1 MVYFEESIHKW
12 LLKHRAWLNQFFK
25 DALKPLLRSLGFVVE
40 DWEESDHPRDANGKF
55 SSGGGG
61 GEKNKVTVKRK
72 KPSRRRIKLGKKE
85 AARVLSGL
93 NTNYRRF
100 EHRIGKDCGFH
111 CGNYYYRFH
120 NRGFGEYTIHKRI
133 RIAGNEGYIREL
145 ERKDD
150 EQ

>member
-1 MVYFEESIHKW
+1 M
-12 LLKHRAWLNQFFK
+12 
-25 DALKPLLRSLGFVVE
+25 
-40 DWEESDHPRDANGKF
+40 
-55 SSGGGG
+55 
-61 GEKNKVTVKRK
+61 
-72 KPSRRRIKLGKKE
+72 
-85 AARVLSGL
+85 SGL